1 MRGRAFVLALAA
13 LPLGLAG
20 CGGAPAPTATS
31 SPTPTKGPWVLFRP
45 GSPTPAPAGSF
56 YTGRRP
62 AGLPSVSFLSTS
74 SAGCAIGWPDSG
86 EVLIPMNITPIAGGF
101 KVEWPSAYGSSY
113 RLTAVLQGLVLGAQP
128 TPSWQTVPAGAGCTT
143 SATITGLTSGSP
155 YIIWLDAPGTP
166 RRADGSR
173 SLYSGKSGV
182 VKPL

>member
-13 LPLGLAG
+13 LPVGLAG
-20 CGGAPAPTATS
+20 CGSAPMPSATS
-31 SPTPTKGPWVLFRP
+31 SPTPTRGPWVLFQS
-45 GSPTPAPAGSF
+45 GSPTSTPVGPF
-56 YTGRRP
+56 YSGTRP

-86 EVLIPMNITPIAGGF
+86 EVLIPMNITPITGGF
-101 KVEWPSAYGSSY
+101 KVEWPSAYGSYY
-113 RLTAVLQGLVLGAQP
+113 RITAVLQGLVAGAQP
-128 TPSWQTVPAGAGCTT
+128 APSWQTVPAGAGCTT
-143 SATITGLTSGSP
+143 TTTITGLTTGAP
-155 YIIWLDAPGTP
+155 YIIWLDAPDTP

>member
-20 CGGAPAPTATS
+20 CGNASTPTATS
-31 SPTPTKGPWVLFRP
+31 SPTPTKGPWVLFDS
-45 GSPTPAPAGSF
+45 GSPTPTPPASY
-56 YTGRRP
+56 YTGTRP
-62 AGLPSVSFLSTS
+62 AGLPSVSFLAT

-86 EVLIPMNITPIAGGF
+86 QVLIPMSITPITGGF
-101 KVEWPSAYGSSY
+101 KVEWPSAYGSTY
-113 RLTAVLQGLVLGAQP
+113 RLTAVLQGLVSGAQP
-128 TPSWQTVPAGAGCTT
+128 TPSWQTVPKGAGCTT
-143 SATITGLTSGSP
+143 TATITGLTSGKP

-166 RRADGSR
+166 RGVDGSR